1 MLQLKMLGMFFW
13 DTMYVGYMHCLERPS
28 LKDLYCVGWDVKS
41 YTLTR
46 SLIKQ
51 EWWFEEFIYYYI
63 SLLTTVYLVGC

>member
-51 EWWFEEFIYYYI
+51 EW
-63 SLLTTVYLVGC
+63 